1 MNRRGVT
8 LIELL
13 LALAISA
20 ILIAGIY
27 RTFISTQRSYMVQD
41 QVVEMQQNMRAAI
54 NRMMREIRM
63 VNFGRIVN
71 FDPVTGTF
79 VSNLLPIHIPGPPP
93 QIFPTVLT
101 TNPDDITILGGFEQI
116 RTASGV
122 PITVVSFDPTIP
134 SITLSH
140 TTDEFDG
147 ANSRLLSIG
156 GDESFLV
163 QSRSE
168 RTLILDRTPT
178 NPVGHF
184 VFKIH
189 AVRYYVDANQILRR
203 DAFTGARNQPMAEN
217 IESIQFQYFTANGSQ
232 TLIPNST
239 TAVQVTVTAR
249 TKDPDPSYSEEG
261 GFRRRQIVSM
271 IQLRN
276 MGQSLEGP

>member
-1 MNRRGVT
+1 MNQRGVT

-41 QVVEMQQNMRAAI
+41 QVVEMQQNMRVAI

-63 VNFGRIVN
+63 VNFGRIIN
-71 FDPVTGTF
+71 FNPATGTF

-93 QIFPTVLT
+93 QTFPTVLT

-116 RTASGV
+116 KTATGN

-156 GDESFLV
+156 GDESFIV
-163 QSRSE
+163 QNRVGN
-168 RTLILDRTPT
+168 TLTLDRVPT

-184 VFKIH
+184 IFKIH

-217 IESIQFQYFTANGSQ
+217 IESIQFQYFTANGFQ

-276 MGQSLEGP
+276 MGHSMEGP